1 MRRRMRAVWRKR
13 RWSRN
18 SMRKMKSTTRMGIYG
33 RYVGRGKGGR
43 RGEIG
48 LSRKVVPQRHPLRIE
63 EGGGRGRI
71 LKYWMVEGREQGEG
85 EGTGE
90 GRGRNGT

>member
-13 RWSRN
+13 RWRRN
-18 SMRKMKSTTRMGIYG
+18 SMRNTKSMMRMGIYE

-43 RGEIG
+43 GGEIG

-63 EGGGRGRI
+63 EGGGRGRL

-85 EGTGE
+85 EGTRE